1 MKLYCE
7 KVNFN
12 NKLKTYDIIL
22 DFNSMADLE
31 KVAQL
36 LEVQISRESSKTLL
50 HFQKMK
56 FEAYKGPRAGS
67 WYDIPACIFEEF
79 RILNEEEGR
88 ENRLIRFY
96 LEQKSTAKLNFQ
108 QFLTTKEIIR
118 EIEMIEKFTESKLY
132 KDMKKKEKFG
142 NLELIVKDV
151 GCGNWNEIVERR
163 RCYCDGDL
171 KCEFFDWFFRYSMF
185 RLIYDLGGDIKFSN
199 EEMNE
204 ILNKVNIDR
213 PYYAVISHWDLD
225 HYRGILDL
233 NDVELKL
240 MKNLVAPSKIPN
252 TLQAN
257 KALNRLKSLGIRIDI
272 IKPSPKTGRRIDLI
286 SQGKIN
292 NFELF
297 RSTDGSN
304 INQSGIVLS
313 VEGNDSIGLLT
324 GDHSYRQIYKV
335 ISNSKIEKPYVMVV
349 PHHGGNAGKF
359 DEALWS
365 TVSLASGCISTKSAR
380 YTNLPQNKIHN
391 FFMNQKSFHCTE
403 CHKRDYEQM
412 L

>member
-1 MKLYCE
+1 M
-7 KVNFN
+7 
-12 NKLKTYDIIL
+12 
-22 DFNSMADLE
+22 
-31 KVAQL
+31 
-36 LEVQISRESSKTLL
+36 
-50 HFQKMK
+50 
-56 FEAYKGPRAGS
+56 
-67 WYDIPACIFEEF
+67 
-79 RILNEEEGR
+79 
-88 ENRLIRFY
+88 
-96 LEQKSTAKLNFQ
+96 
-108 QFLTTKEIIR
+108 
-118 EIEMIEKFTESKLY
+118 
-132 KDMKKKEKFG
+132 
-142 NLELIVKDV
+142 
-151 GCGNWNEIVERR
+151 
-163 RCYCDGDL
+163 
-171 KCEFFDWFFRYSMF
+171 
-185 RLIYDLGGDIKFSN
+185 
-199 EEMNE
+199 
-204 ILNKVNIDR
+204 
-213 PYYAVISHWDLD
+213 
-225 HYRGILDL
+225 
-233 NDVELKL
+233 
-240 MKNLVAPSKIPN
+240 
-252 TLQAN
+252 
-257 KALNRLKSLGIRIDI
+257 
-272 IKPSPKTGRRIDLI
+272 I